1 MLLIE
6 KDLRDGRTMQFFS
19 INGALNLDVLVP
31 IHADYKLPCYKLDT
45 VAKHFLG
52 AAFEKIDLPVADIF
66 HKTRLGASDVE
77 VLEVATYCVRDVEL
91 PFRLMHSLSLLLNKL
106 AESETVNTTL
116 SDLVTRGQGIKIF
129 SYIAQLVKCS
139 EIFNGFQ

>member
-6 KDLRDGRTMQFFS
+6 KDSRNGRTMQFFS

-66 HKTRLGASDVE
+66 HKTRLGGSDVE

-116 SDLVTRGQGIKIF
+116 SDLVTRGQGIKLF